1 MTDRQHAEIVE
12 LLQQQN
18 AMLAQLLEIQARTL
32 DEVINASATH

>member
-1 MTDRQHAEIVE
+1 MTDQQQQQQQ
-12 LLQQQN
+12 QQQN